1 VTLFLRDTGNYLI
14 HFIFMFVI
22 SSTVLGMI
30 LMLVGLAIGML
41 LQVAFGIDDISTSP
55 AVLGGLTV
63 GISAGIISALVFSV
77 WATIKVA
84 PTESNRVAF
93 FARTSQ
99 TLGKPD
105 LARELG
111 YVEEDDSDDEEGD
124 WYTRARDRGKGEDFT
139 VLG

>member
-1 VTLFLRDTGNYLI
+1 MTVLFRDAGNYFI

-22 SSTVLGMI
+22 SATVLGMA
-30 LMLVGLAIGML
+30 LMFVGLAIGML
-41 LQVAFGIDDISTSP
+41 LQVAFGIDAVSTSP

-63 GISAGIISALVFSV
+63 GISAGIISALFFSV

-84 PTESNRVAF
+84 PTESNRIAF

-99 TLGKPD
+99 SLGKPD

-111 YVEEDDSDDEEGD
+111 YVKEDDSDDGDGD
-124 WYTRARDRGKGEDFT
+124 WYTRARDRDKGEDFT